1 MPRVVRGA
9 AKLPAGARS
18 ICPGPFRTLDE
29 AKKFGVVF
37 DVPRKHCRWCGE
49 PCAGR
54 RSSFCSGHPTNYR
67 RGQAILVGEGCV
79 HEWMLRSTPGYLRQ
93 EVMRRDGGV
102 CADCGMNAPIVR
114 AATRRIPDR
123 DFAERKGLLFCRE
136 DVLGAL
142 GFVKHDMWGS
152 DLWHADHVVPVE
164 RGGGL
169 CGLDGMQTL
178 CAPCHRRKTAR
189 ERSG

>member
-1 MPRVVRGA
+1 MPRIVRGA

-49 PCAGR
+49 PCKGR

-93 EVMRRDGGV
+93 EVFRRDRGV
-102 CADCGMNAPIVR
+102 CAACGIDTIALKDLTWRFPSPK
-114 AATRRIPDR
+114 A
-123 DFAERKGLLFCRE
+123 AERKGL
-136 DVLGAL
+136 VLTAVEVFGAL
-142 GFVKHDMWGS
+142 GFSVSEAWG
-152 DLWHADHVVPVE
+152 DGMWHADHVVPVE

-169 CGLDGMQTL
+169 CGLDQMQTL

-189 ERSG
+189 ERAG